1 MAIKVGIQ
9 LYSVRNAL
17 AERPYETLKAVS
29 ELGYKYIE
37 AANHNAAEDD
47 GVGFGVPAAKMKE
60 SMDSYG
66 LQIAG
71 CHINPLLPQRL
82 PKILE

>member
-17 AERPYETLKAVS
+17 AEKPYETLKAVS
-29 ELGYKYIE
+29 DIGYKYIE

-47 GVGFGVPAAKMKE
+47 GVGFGVP
-60 SMDSYG
+60 
-66 LQIAG
+66 L
-71 CHINPLLPQRL
+71 R
-82 PKILE
+82 